1 MTEPH
6 AAPQIASLSAM
17 YQETLLAHYRAP
29 HNRREL
35 PDATARAARRN
46 PLCGDALEVA
56 IRVDAPH
63 DVSQSVSHP
72 VSQSASEPVLPSR
85 SRSHSRVQ
93 SRLDTTTSSSVQSPT
108 AAPSSALADVAF
120 TGRGCSIAVAS
131 ASMMTD
137 ATRGLGR
144 DEALRLVSVVEAML
158 TQGAPALQLP
168 ESLTALRAVAPF
180 PGRHGCASMPWLAL
194 RDALQAI
201 A

>member
-63 DVSQSVSHP
+63 DVSQS
-72 VSQSASEPVLPSR
+72 ALPSR